1 MEKTNLNLLLSGA
14 IEAVTKD
21 AQRVLH
27 KNPGMAGFLLDTLS
41 NQKKAERLRAKNEA
55 EGVTV
60 PPYMII
66 SVTDSCNLRCKG
78 CYSRAQHRKAETE
91 LGINRLRS
99 LISEA
104 RELGVSFVFLAGGE
118 PLLRPEILDM
128 ADEFPEIIFPLF
140 TNGLLITDE
149 ITEKLRKLKNV
160 VPVVSIEGGKS
171 DTDGR
176 RGEGV
181 HERISAVL
189 KKLYDRGIFY
199 GLSFTVTSENFG
211 TLTDDSFI
219 ESLTGSGCRLFF
231 FVEYVPIR
239 ENTESLVI
247 TDAQRTELPAI
258 LDSFKGRFS
267 GLFVSFPGDEEKF
280 GGCLSSGRGFI
291 HISAAG
297 DLEPCPFAP
306 YSDANVR
313 NMPLREALRSEL
325 LCKIR
330 ENSRELKETHGG
342 CALWE
347 KRDWVKSLIR

>member
-1 MEKTNLNLLLSGA
+1 MEKPNLNLLLSGA
-14 IEAVTKD
+14 IEAITKD
-21 AQRVLH
+21 ALRVLH
-27 KNPGMAGFLLDTLS
+27 KNPAMAGFLLDTLT
-41 NQKKAERLRAKNEA
+41 NQKKAEKLRAKNEA
-55 EGVTV
+55 EGITV

-78 CYSRAQHRKAETE
+78 CYARAQHRHAKIE
-91 LGINRLRS
+91 LSTDRLRS
-99 LISEA
+99 LITEA

-128 ADEFPEIIFPLF
+128 AGEFPEVIFPLF

-160 VPVVSIEGGKS
+160 VPVISIEGEKQE
-171 DTDGR
+171 TDGR

-181 HERISAVL
+181 HERISAIM
-189 KKLYDRGIFY
+189 KKLYDRGVFY
-199 GLSFTVTSENFG
+199 GLSFTVTSENFT
-211 TLTDDSFI
+211 TLTNDSFI
-219 ESLTGSGCRLFF
+219 ENLTQSGCRLFF

-247 TDAQRTELPAI
+247 TDEQRKELASI
-258 LDSFKGRFS
+258 IESFKKRFS

-313 NMPLREALRSEL
+313 NMPLSEALKSKL
-325 LCKIR
+325 LGTIR
-330 ENSRELKETHGG
+330 ENSHELKETHGG

-347 KRDWVKSLIR
+347 KRDWVKTLIS

>member
-1 MEKTNLNLLLSGA
+1 MEKTNLNLMLGDA
-14 IEAVTKD
+14 IEAITKD
-21 AQRVLH
+21 ALRVMS
-27 KNPGMAGFLLDTLS
+27 KNPAMAGFLLETLN
-41 NQKKAERLRAKNEA
+41 NQKKAEKLRAKNNA
-55 EGVTV
+55 DGITV

-78 CYSRAQHRKAETE
+78 CYSRAQHRQAASE
-91 LGINRLRS
+91 LSIDRLRS
-99 LISEA
+99 LIGEA

-118 PLLRPEILDM
+118 PLLRLELLDV
-128 ADEFPEIIFPLF
+128 AGEFPEIIFPLF
-140 TNGLLITDE
+140 TNGLLITDD

-160 VPVVSIEGGKS
+160 VPVISIEGGKS

-181 HERISAVL
+181 HERISEVQ
-189 KKLYDRGIFY
+189 KKLYDRGVFY
-199 GLSFTVTSENFG
+199 GLSFTVTSENFD
-211 TLTDDSFI
+211 TLTDESFI
-219 ESLTGSGCRLFF
+219 DNLTQTGCRLFF

-247 TDAQRTELPAI
+247 NDLQRKELSEI
-258 LDSFKGRFS
+258 ITGFKKRFS

-306 YSDANVR
+306 YSDTSVKNT
-313 NMPLREALRSEL
+313 PLRDALRSRL
-325 LCKIR
+325 LSKIR
-330 ENSRELKETHGG
+330 ENSHELNETHGG

-347 KRDWVKSLIR
+347 KRDWVKSLIN